1 MDGFWAAGS
10 VEEIPPGK
18 SRVVRINDKP
28 IAIFNIGGTFYA
40 IHNSC
45 PHEGGPLAK
54 GHVKGHVV
62 RCPWHDL
69 AFDVRNGFG
78 TDGGGY
84 CVGSYEVR
92 VQNNEIYVG
101 RTRRCF

>member
-1 MDGFWAAGS
+1 MDGFSTVGR
-10 VEEIPPGK
+10 VDEIPPG
-18 SRVVRINDKP
+18 SARVVRINDKP
-28 IAIFNIGGTFYA
+28 IAIFNIRGTFYA
-40 IHNSC
+40 IHNTC

-62 RCPWHDL
+62 TCPWHDL

-92 VQNNEIYVG
+92 VQNDHVYVG
-101 RTRRCF
+101 TKRQCF